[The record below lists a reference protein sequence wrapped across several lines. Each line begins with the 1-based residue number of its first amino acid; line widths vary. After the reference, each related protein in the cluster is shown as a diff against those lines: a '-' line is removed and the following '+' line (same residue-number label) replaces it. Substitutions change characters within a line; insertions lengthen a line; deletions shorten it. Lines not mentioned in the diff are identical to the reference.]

1 MAWKRAVAAVAV
13 VMAMTALVMVR
24 TSSSSPQAAG
34 EKNSMGWTE
43 LEQEGGRGRVRGRA
57 RHTALRADSSLSDFF
72 KAAMNGDFQR
82 KKTVDL
88 ATDGLLGPRQLAAR
102 RHAREQSLAESS
114 SSPAPVHVKHPV
126 MMRQSHIAHQFARKH
141 VEAAGS
147 AQREQL
153 RQIEKK
159 ISKKYPSED
168 KFVATYRG
176 SLPRG
181 DVPVDA
187 VSFGPYVPL

>member
-1 MAWKRAVAAVAV
+1 MA
-13 VMAMTALVMVR
+13 ALVMTR
-24 TSSSSPQAAG
+24 SSIFASGDAEG
-34 EKNSMGWTE
+34 KNSRGWTE
-43 LEQEGGRGRVRGRA
+43 LEQEVRRGRVRGSA
-57 RHTALRADSSLSDFF
+57 RHHVALRADSSLSDFF

-82 KKTVDL
+82 KRNVDL

-102 RHAREQSLAESS
+102 RHAREQSLAERST
-114 SSPAPVHVKHPV
+114 AMPVHVHAPHHV
-126 MMRQSHIAHQFARKH
+126 MMSQKHMAHSRDHID
-141 VEAAGS
+141 AAG
-147 AQREQL
+147 ATRREQL
-153 RQIEKK
+153 RQIQKR
-159 ISKKYPSED
+159 ISIKYPSED